1 MVGGDL
7 TIDHRGS
14 KVTVEVFQL
23 KRFEQRKR
31 VRKRELW
38 LSVTAKSQLRSS
50 EGRLATEAV
59 RLSTIN
65 YFMPCRISEAA
76 PWRPAI
82 PSSFHLDN
90 LHVYH
95 RRQTRS

>member
-59 RLSTIN
+59 RPSHHQLLYALS
-65 YFMPCRISEAA
+65 YFRSCTLATCDPFF
-76 PWRPAI
+76 I
-82 PSSFHLDN
+82 PP
-90 LHVYH
+90 
-95 RRQTRS
+95 